1 MNLEEKSLLQIIAS
15 YLNKEEVVLPRTLSL
30 EKLYALS
37 EKHSIAALVFRAIE
51 TSEGTGAADE
61 KDAGALKA
69 FAGAYVGAVYFAS
82 VLSYHVEC
90 FCDAMEEAHIPF
102 AIVKGYEIRELYPEP
117 EIRTMGD
124 VDVLIGPQDR
134 MAVHQCM
141 LDMGY
146 TRSELGGN
154 VWAYHKDK
162 ISFEI
167 HVKLASG
174 NYWNH
179 VDYEGYFE
187 QFFSRLKISE
197 GTCRRY
203 LSREDHFIFLCFH
216 LAKHLSSSGAG
227 IRMLIDIAL
236 YVKTYQNTMDWNYVW
251 AEMKKIKLDA
261 FLKFILSV
269 CGQWFHFSVETQ
281 HEPLEQKEA
290 QYFADYVFSG
300 GLFGFEREDSIRRL
314 RKGITGKNEGHRGL
328 IRIRAL
334 VKLAFPDKKH
344 MYCFL
349 PQLEQKPYLLPAAW
363 VIRWKMGLKHKQ
375 RVKDSLAGFSHN
387 VDEAGAQYKML
398 KKIGL

>member
-203 LSREDHFIFLCFH
+203 LSREDHLFF
-216 LAKHLSSSGAG
+216 
-227 IRMLIDIAL
+227 
-236 YVKTYQNTMDWNYVW
+236 
-251 AEMKKIKLDA
+251 
-261 FLKFILSV
+261 
-269 CGQWFHFSVETQ
+269 
-281 HEPLEQKEA
+281 
-290 QYFADYVFSG
+290 YVF
-300 GLFGFEREDSIRRL
+300 IWQN
-314 RKGITGKNEGHRGL
+314 I
-328 IRIRAL
+328 
-334 VKLAFPDKKH
+334 
-344 MYCFL
+344 
-349 PQLEQKPYLLPAAW
+349 
-363 VIRWKMGLKHKQ
+363 
-375 RVKDSLAGFSHN
+375 
-387 VDEAGAQYKML
+387 
-398 KKIGL
+398 